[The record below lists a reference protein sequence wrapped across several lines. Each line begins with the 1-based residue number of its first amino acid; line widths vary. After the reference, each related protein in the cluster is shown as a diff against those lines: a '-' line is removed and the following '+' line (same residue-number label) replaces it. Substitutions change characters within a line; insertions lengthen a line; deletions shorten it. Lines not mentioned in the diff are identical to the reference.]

1 MSMKNLFLAGAAVTL
16 LATSAMAAEPTK
28 LTASQ
33 MDSVTAG
40 AFNLDLD
47 LALAITGPIRGR
59 NLSTAVPLQ
68 SATFNTTDQVTV
80 GTSLVSLRQTSGTA
94 INQLEAVALNNNGR
108 VRLGGTLAVG
118 GSASFAN

>member
-68 SATFNTTDQVTV
+68 SATFNTTNQVTV

-108 VRLGGTLAVG
+108 VRLGGT
-118 GSASFAN
+118 